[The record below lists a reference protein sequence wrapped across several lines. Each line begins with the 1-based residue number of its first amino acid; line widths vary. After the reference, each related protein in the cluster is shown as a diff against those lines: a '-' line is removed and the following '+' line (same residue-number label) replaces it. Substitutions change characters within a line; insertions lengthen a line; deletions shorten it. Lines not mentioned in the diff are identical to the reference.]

1 MLAVGLTGGMGS
13 GKSTVAGMLVARGAK
28 LIDADAIARE
38 VVEPGRP
45 AHDKLV
51 ERFGK
56 AILAPDGTVDRPA
69 LAAVAFAGPETIAE
83 LNAIT
88 HPAIAE
94 EMAARRAA
102 LEDSDDVVVLDVPLL
117 APQHRHVLDL
127 DTVVVVDC
135 DTDTAVR
142 RVVTQRGLPEPD
154 VRARLA
160 AQVSREERL
169 EGADLVVDNGGDRAQ
184 LEAEV
189 DRVWHTLSALAESKA
204 AGRRHEQRPGGG

>member
-13 GKSTVAGMLVARGAK
+13 GKSTVARLLVERGAK
-28 LIDADAIARE
+28 LVDADAIARE

-45 AHDKLV
+45 AYEKLV
-51 ERFGK
+51 ERFGPGVV
-56 AILAPDGTVDRPA
+56 APDGTIDRPA
-69 LAAVAFAGPETIAE
+69 LAAAAFAGPETVAD

-102 LEDSDDVVVLDVPLL
+102 LEQSDDVVLLDVPLL
-117 APQHRHVLDL
+117 APEHRGVLGL
-127 DTVVVVDC
+127 DAVVVVDC
-135 DTDTAVR
+135 DPETAVQ
-142 RVVTQRGLPEPD
+142 RVVAQRGIPEPD
-154 VRARLA
+154 VRARMS

-169 EGADLVVDNGGDRAQ
+169 RGADLVVDNCGDRAG

-189 DRVWHTLSALAESKA
+189 DRVWAALTSLAEAKA
-204 AGRRHEQRPGGG
+204 SRPAKEGGPGVG